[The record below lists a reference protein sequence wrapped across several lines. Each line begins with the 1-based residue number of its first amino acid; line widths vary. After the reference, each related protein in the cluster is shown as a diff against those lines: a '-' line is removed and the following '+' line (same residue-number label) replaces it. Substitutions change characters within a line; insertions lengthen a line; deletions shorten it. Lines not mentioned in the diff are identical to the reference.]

1 MQHKDR
7 SLTAEEKSLWQRV
20 AQTLTPLW
28 AQKPTLL
35 PQKIK
40 EKPIKKISQIPPQEG
55 FEKHTERKFKRQSLR
70 IEAAL
75 DLHGYSREFAY
86 KKLSV
91 FLEQAHAQNKR
102 CLLIITGKGSGIL
115 KEAVLSWIIQGPCSS
130 YISSYKQ
137 APQNLG
143 GSGALIVLL
152 KKRLF

>member
-7 SLTAEEKSLWQRV
+7 SLTVEEKSLWQRV

-28 AQKPTLL
+28 PQKLSLP

-40 EKPIKKISQIPPQEG
+40 EKPIKKTSQTPPQEG
-55 FEKHTERKFKRQSLR
+55 FEKHTERKLKRQTLR

-75 DLHGYSREFAY
+75 DLHGCSRELAY
-86 KKLSV
+86 KKIAV
-91 FLEQAHAQNKR
+91 FLDQVQTQNKR

-115 KEAVLSWIIQGPCSS
+115 KEAVLSWITQGPYSS
-130 YISSYKQ
+130 HISSYKQ

-152 KKRLF
+152 RKKS